1 MRPRQRCGSDHWL
14 TEACPRG
21 ICEVRVYDKS
31 GSVERKSD
39 LPTDR
44 SGVAFGRGSDRI
56 ASSEEGGQVPSE
68 GRPSTT
74 IDRGSGAGVAPGPLT
89 SAERQ
94 REYRKRQGE
103 AYRKRNR
110 ERMRR
115 VRGG

>member
-74 IDRGSGAGVAPGPLT
+74 IDRGSGVAPGPLT